1 MEAAAILALVASGIK
16 ILAEVIQIGKE
27 VSPQVVAM
35 VQAIKALVDGD
46 VTDEAIANLRAAILA
61 VNDEMTAL
69 EDELLDGDGVDDA
82 V

>member
-16 ILAEVIQIGKE
+16 ILAEVIKIGKE
-27 VSPQVVAM
+27 VSPHVVAM

-61 VNDEMTAL
+61 VNDEMAAL
-69 EDELLDGDGVDDA
+69 EDELLDGDGVGDA